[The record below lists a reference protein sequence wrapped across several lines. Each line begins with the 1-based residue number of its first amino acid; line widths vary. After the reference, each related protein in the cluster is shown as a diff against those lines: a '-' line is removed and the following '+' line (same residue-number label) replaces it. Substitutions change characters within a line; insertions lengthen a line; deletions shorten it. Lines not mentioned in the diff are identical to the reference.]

1 MQIVVHNLMVGNLR
15 VGYRLDI
22 GNDVCDVPSSVF
34 ESFYSNISKKEVF
47 CKGDDILMFRK
58 GNTYISEGTDAV
70 YEVKS
75 AKDIEELCKNYRIS
89 LYTYKA
95 IDYFT
100 NETILESDS
109 KLEIAKAIKQWLLD
123 NPGSNIMIYKDD
135 KCIYP

>member
-1 MQIVVHNLMVGNLR
+1 MVENFK

-22 GNDVCDVPSSVF
+22 GNDVCDVSSSVF
-34 ESFYSNISKKEVF
+34 EPFYSNISKKEVF
-47 CKGDDILMFRK
+47 CKGDDIPMFRK
-58 GNTYISEGTDAV
+58 GNTYISEGIDAV

-75 AKDIEELCKNYRIS
+75 AKDIEEICKNYRIS

-100 NETILESDS
+100 DETILESDS
-109 KLEIAKAIKQWLLD
+109 KLEIANAIKQWLLD
-123 NPGSNIMIYKDD
+123 NPGSSIMIFKDD